1 MTSLA
6 GKRVLVTGSARGI
19 GRAIA
24 EKVIARGGS
33 VVVSDVDIEAS
44 ALTAKE
50 IGAVGT
56 ADCDVSDQASVQ
68 SAVANAVAQLGGLDV
83 MVNNAG
89 IEIVGP
95 LLEQTVEQL
104 DPILAVNVRGVFL
117 GMKAALP
124 HLIESKGNIVNMA
137 SVAGIGGSPLLGTY

>member
-1 MTSLA
+1 MTSLM

-24 EKVIARGGS
+24 EKVIEQGGH
-33 VVVSDVDIEAS
+33 VVVSDLDTEES

-50 IGAVGT
+50 IGAIGT
-56 ADCDVSDQASVQ
+56 ADCDVADEASVQ
-68 SAVANAVAQLGGLDV
+68 SAVASAVAQLGGLDV

-95 LLEQTVEQL
+95 LLEQTVQQL
-104 DPILAVNVRGVFL
+104 DHILA
-117 GMKAALP
+117 
-124 HLIESKGNIVNMA
+124 
-137 SVAGIGGSPLLGTY
+137 